1 MYPAE
6 GSLCRMPWWLS
17 GEMVCMLLIL
27 PWVRIP
33 AVTAFFS
40 SFFGFFI
47 SFFGLVY
54 SVTLSTSVVTVI
66 LGLML
71 KENINLYSQPTVS

>member
-17 GEMVCMLLIL
+17 GEMPFVLLIL

-33 AVTAFFS
+33 AVTAFF
-40 SFFGFFI
+40 FFFRLFDFF
-47 SFFGLVY
+47 FW
-54 SVTLSTSVVTVI
+54 LSLFSDTV
-66 LGLML
+66 
-71 KENINLYSQPTVS
+71 NLSGHLWSKLDYFYETFEEKS

>member
-1 MYPAE
+1 MMAQ
-6 GSLCRMPWWLS
+6 WLD
-17 GEMVCMLLIL
+17 GVRAAHTTL
-27 PWVRIP
+27 VRIP
-33 AVTAFFS
+33 AVMALFL
-40 SFFGFFI
+40 SFFGFFV